1 MENKFDLKQFYEKE
15 KINEMKLDE
24 NLTMFD
30 IYEELKLKN
39 NLKEETFVLSVK
51 NKDIK
56 ITVFNNE
63 TFELIYK
70 NIELSELF
78 IIPFNMI
85 IERKNLKIEVI
96 GAMHLNHLLRKYEI
110 KNRIIECGRCK
121 EIIKWWND
129 LFRHNEHPINIKD
142 QFIFNYILK
151 SDFDNFFKYETNF
164 EKSFDSPDSFE
175 KNFKYYFKHYYIYKD
190 KEFKLFNDK
199 KRDIFIRRM
208 LLTQQFIQRNT
219 LIFGQ
224 TGMGKSI
231 TILRVFK
238 YLINHKNY
246 GTLYI
251 NCKCLTQL
259 LEKNEYETFKSVV
272 IDEIPYLFCGDYESY
287 YECLNIINKYE
298 LKNGNN
304 NLWILI
310 KTIIEFV
317 IKIENFAIKNY
328 IFIFD
333 QYNNTT
339 DKEHYLSAICK
350 KFLHNDYSIGII
362 SLCSMNNS
370 DIKEYKIQK
379 IELELSPLKNN
390 NYTDIYE
397 VNDLF
402 DINTLIFKDE
412 ETDHYFDLLG
422 RNIKTYNILKEKEN
436 HEDELSK
443 YLKGEKDKIYKNI
456 EDYYECDKDDMNITK
471 LLYFSTTS
479 KYNLDNFREKAK
491 YIPFKYFIPEISVN
505 EKKDKYISIKY
516 AFPLV
521 EEVVNELINSIIYKD
536 INFYKTLVDKKDID
550 GGARGI
556 LFEKL
561 VTYYLKPNKNE
572 NNYKFFNDITI
583 EDEVIVKKF
592 VPKSNEK
599 KKKCKEIKKHLDDG
613 VYLFTQTMTTGKAFD
628 LLIVTIKKNYAKII
642 AIQVTIHKPDDK
654 IYNYNFLQNCYKDL
668 KEYLGNFFDFKYF
681 ENDFSF
687 LYIFDLSYKDS
698 NTKEFNSMINKCD
711 ANHMKYIFFNFN
723 DIKFVNI
730 NNENIC
736 ELNLNITHAF
746 IRKRKVNDIK
756 KEITIKEKIS
766 KFNFVYFVNFTN
778 EKEIIKILKED
789 TEFGEK
795 INKITYEK
803 IEYLNKLD
811 FGNYNNFE
819 KNKIYVIKY
828 EFYNVVELIY
838 FSMKEKKFIERTI
851 GKLEVPY
858 RLELYSFCEIYL
870 IEHN

>member
-1 MENKFDLKQFYEKE
+1 
-15 KINEMKLDE
+15 
-24 NLTMFD
+24 
-30 IYEELKLKN
+30 
-39 NLKEETFVLSVK
+39 
-51 NKDIK
+51 
-56 ITVFNNE
+56 
-63 TFELIYK
+63 
-70 NIELSELF
+70 
-78 IIPFNMI
+78 
-85 IERKNLKIEVI
+85 
-96 GAMHLNHLLRKYEI
+96 
-110 KNRIIECGRCK
+110 
-121 EIIKWWND
+121 
-129 LFRHNEHPINIKD
+129 
-142 QFIFNYILK
+142 
-151 SDFDNFFKYETNF
+151 
-164 EKSFDSPDSFE
+164 
-175 KNFKYYFKHYYIYKD
+175 
-190 KEFKLFNDK
+190 
-199 KRDIFIRRM
+199 
-208 LLTQQFIQRNT
+208 
-219 LIFGQ
+219 
-224 TGMGKSI
+224 
-231 TILRVFK
+231 
-238 YLINHKNY
+238 
-246 GTLYI
+246 
-251 NCKCLTQL
+251 
-259 LEKNEYETFKSVV
+259 
-272 IDEIPYLFCGDYESY
+272 
-287 YECLNIINKYE
+287 
-298 LKNGNN
+298 
-304 NLWILI
+304 
-310 KTIIEFV
+310 
-317 IKIENFAIKNY
+317 
-328 IFIFD
+328 
-333 QYNNTT
+333 
-339 DKEHYLSAICK
+339 
-350 KFLHNDYSIGII
+350 
-362 SLCSMNNS
+362 MNNS

-599 KKKCKEIKKHLDDG
+599 KKKYKEIKKHLDDG

-736 ELNLNITHAF
+736 ELNLNVTHAF

-778 EKEIIKILKED
+778 EKE
-789 TEFGEK
+789 
-795 INKITYEK
+795 
-803 IEYLNKLD
+803 
-811 FGNYNNFE
+811 
-819 KNKIYVIKY
+819 
-828 EFYNVVELIY
+828 
-838 FSMKEKKFIERTI
+838 M
-851 GKLEVPY
+851 
-858 RLELYSFCEIYL
+858 
-870 IEHN
+870 